1 MSRSLQELGENRKG
15 LAKNSARQFIGFRV
29 QEWGSTAHEA
39 GRSKLAT
46 GEVESSKLGGR
57 AASDPDAS
65 SKTPLC
71 SPLHLHHRSIFNY
84 LLSNLNSSNKRTK
97 SSKWSRLVRLPV
109 TKPPLPYREGGSSYR
124 WHHPCSTGD
133 SEGLRA
139 GLSEFPRP
147 PRPTR

>member
-39 GRSKLAT
+39 ERSKLAT
-46 GEVESSKLGGR
+46 GEVESSDRARRSCRLGPR
-57 AASDPDAS
+57 RFLKNSSLLPSPLAS
-65 SKTPLC
+65 S
-71 SPLHLHHRSIFNY
+71 FN
-84 LLSNLNSSNKRTK
+84 LQLFSNLNSSNKRTK

-124 WHHPCSTGD
+124 WHHPCSAGD